1 MVALFNLT
9 GHTQSIS
16 VNDTFSEPMP
26 IQFGVPQGSILG
38 PLLFIMYIND
48 LTLAI
53 RACCVELYADDM
65 LIFFFAGKSVSENE
79 SRLSSDPDRLIS
91 WFQSNFLMLNAPINV
106 MPARVGGVGGGAGHR
121 VGI

>member
-38 PLLFIMYIND
+38 PLLSIMYIND

-65 LIFFFAGKSVSENE
+65 LIFLLVNLLAKMSLGFHRIQLVSV
-79 SRLSSDPDRLIS
+79 
-91 WFQSNFLMLNAPINV
+91 
-106 MPARVGGVGGGAGHR
+106 
-121 VGI
+121 

>member
-38 PLLFIMYIND
+38 PLLSIMYIND

-79 SRLSSDPDRLIS
+79 SRLSSDP
-91 WFQSNFLMLNAPINV
+91 
-106 MPARVGGVGGGAGHR
+106 VGFSLTS
-121 VGI
+121 